1 MRPYQLHYRADSSV
15 YVYTMIAEDGDQA
28 GRATNGRKLNEGRV
42 VVHKRFE
49 IFSAF
54 RDHPVKFARQDGGIS
69 GDDLLAL
76 GKNRSGDNNV
86 RSEKGVPCS

>member
-54 RDHPVKFARQDGGIS
+54 RDHPIELTRKYRGVP
-69 GDDLLAL
+69 GDELLAL
-76 GKNRSGDNNV
+76 RKSH
-86 RSEKGVPCS
+86 